1 MQMASHV
8 VPDSARLPLPRDP
21 EQTSQ
26 RAKRRHSGDANTLA
40 AGAPLLC
47 SGLGKRN

>member
-8 VPDSARLPLPRDP
+8 VPDSAQLPLPRDP

-26 RAKRRHSGDANTLA
+26 RAKRHHSGDANTVA
-40 AGAPLLC
+40 ARAPLLRQ
-47 SGLGKRN
+47 GLGKSN